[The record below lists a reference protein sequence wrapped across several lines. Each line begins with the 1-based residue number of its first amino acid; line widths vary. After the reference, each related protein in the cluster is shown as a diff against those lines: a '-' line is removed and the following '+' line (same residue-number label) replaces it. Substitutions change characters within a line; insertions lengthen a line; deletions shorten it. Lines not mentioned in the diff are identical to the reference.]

1 VGTHNEPVPTF
12 FVVRHAKAGS
22 RSHWTGDD
30 RKRPLSKKGQQQAEA
45 IASRLGNLRVAAI
58 FSSPYLRCVQ
68 TVEPLSRKLSL
79 EVTQAIELAEGR
91 GLRGLYRF
99 FDDPALDRVVLCTH
113 GDLVWEL
120 VEDLTNKRVLP
131 AFREAFDKGSTWAVE
146 VDGGSPVGARYIPAP

>member
-1 VGTHNEPVPTF
+1 MGRF
-12 FVVRHAKAGS
+12 YVVRHAKAGS

-45 IASRLGNLRVAAI
+45 IASRLGNLRIAFI

-68 TVEPLSRKLSL
+68 TVEPLSRKLHI

-91 GLRGLYRF
+91 GVRGLYRF

-113 GDLVWEL
+113 GDLMWEL
-120 VEDLTNKRVLP
+120 VEDLTNRRVLP
-131 AFREAFDKGSTWAVE
+131 AFKEAFDKGSTWAVE
-146 VDGGSPVGARYIPAP
+146 VDDGLPVGARYIPAP

>member
-1 VGTHNEPVPTF
+1 MATF
-12 FVVRHAKAGS
+12 YVVRHAKAGS

-30 RKRPLSKKGQQQAEA
+30 RKRPLSKKGQVQAEA
-45 IASRLGNLRVAAI
+45 LALGLGYLHIESI

-68 TVEPLSRKLSL
+68 TVEPLARKLRL
-79 EVTQAIELAEGR
+79 EVKATSELAEGR

-99 FDDPALDRVVLCTH
+99 FDDPALDRAVLCTH
-113 GDLVWEL
+113 GDLMWEL
-120 VEDLTNKRVLP
+120 VEDLTNRRVLP